1 MHKQKICITTPE
13 FPPRQWGGLAR
24 TVERVACHARDIGFD
39 VHVACF
45 SIDPENQILLDENRE
60 TRLQDGIVVH
70 RLTLAKEQMTDFE
83 REIWDCPHTL
93 TLQMMYQSLEL
104 LHQTEKFGLFHSFF
118 LYPIGYVTGI
128 LAKKYRAPSL
138 TTIVGND
145 INKYIFSPEKV
156 EVCRSG
162 LENADRVVALSRD
175 LMEMAD
181 ALSPIRQKSKIIY
194 NSVEIPEENWVPKS
208 DQESLRIGCAGI
220 FKYAKGLPYLF
231 KAIALIRR
239 DGLILELRGEL
250 RKSERPVYQQMLAKT
265 DIGDLVVFREPLPH
279 DKIPDWLRTLDI
291 FVLPSISEGCPNI
304 LMEALACG
312 VPCIAT
318 RTGANEELIENYV
331 SGILVPWGDSAAL
344 ADALTELAN
353 GVDLRQRLGSGGRL
367 RMSQFSPERERL
379 DWESIYKEIAR
390 S

>member
-13 FPPRQWGGLAR
+13 FPPHQWGGLAR
-24 TVERVACHARDIGFD
+24 TVERVAQHARNIGFD

-60 TRLQDGIVVH
+60 TVQQDGIVVH
-70 RLTLAKEQMTDFE
+70 RLTVAKEQMSDLE

-93 TLQMMYQSLEL
+93 TLQMVYQSLEM
-104 LHQTEKFGLFHSFF
+104 LHQAENFDCFHSFF
-118 LYPIGYVTGI
+118 LYPIGYITGM
-128 LAKKYRAPSL
+128 LAKKYRVPSL

-162 LENADRVVALSRD
+162 LENADRVIALSRD

-194 NSVEIPEENWVPKS
+194 NSVEIPKESWVSKS
-208 DQESLRIGCAGI
+208 NQESLRIGCAGI

-231 KAIALIRR
+231 KAIASIRPK
-239 DGLILELRGEL
+239 GLILELRGEL
-250 RKSERPVYQQMLAKT
+250 RKSERPIYEQMLAKT
-265 DIGDLVVFREPLPH
+265 DIGDLVVLQDPLPH
-279 DKIPDWLRTLDI
+279 DEIPDWLRTLDM

-304 LMEALACG
+304 LMEALASG

-318 RTGANEELIENYV
+318 RTGANEELIQNYV

-344 ADALTELAN
+344 AGALTELAN
-353 GVDLRQRLGSGGRL
+353 DVDLRQSLGSAGRL
-367 RMSQFSPERERL
+367 RMGQFSPERERL
-379 DWESIYKEIAR
+379 DWENIYTEIAR
-390 S
+390 F

>member
-13 FPPRQWGGLAR
+13 FPPHQWGGLAR
-24 TVERVACHARDIGFD
+24 TVERVAQHARNIGFD

-60 TRLQDGIVVH
+60 TVQQDGIVVH
-70 RLTLAKEQMTDFE
+70 RLTVAKEQMSHLD

-93 TLQMMYQSLEL
+93 TLQMVYQSLEM
-104 LHQTEKFGLFHSFF
+104 LHHAENFDCFHSFF
-118 LYPIGYVTGI
+118 LYPIGYITGM
-128 LAKKYRAPSL
+128 LAKKYRVPSL

-162 LENADRVVALSRD
+162 LENADRVIALSRD

-194 NSVEIPEENWVPKS
+194 NSVEIPKESWVSKS
-208 DQESLRIGCAGI
+208 NQESLRIGCAGI

-231 KAIALIRR
+231 KAIASIRR
-239 DGLILELRGEL
+239 KGLILELRGEL
-250 RKSERPVYQQMLAKT
+250 RKSERPIYEQMLAKT
-265 DIGDLVVFREPLPH
+265 DIGDLVVLQDPLPH
-279 DKIPDWLRTLDI
+279 DEIPDWLRTLDM

-304 LMEALACG
+304 LMEALASG

-318 RTGANEELIENYV
+318 RTGANEELIQNYV

-344 ADALTELAN
+344 AGALTELAN
-353 GVDLRQRLGSGGRL
+353 DVDLRQSLGSAGRL
-367 RMSQFSPERERL
+367 RMGQFSPERERL
-379 DWESIYKEIAR
+379 DWENIYREIAR
-390 S
+390 F